1 VLRSGELQV
10 QTRIPTYQMS
20 LHHLFTDRRNS
31 KPLGTHT
38 QKVDGPGLKTSVMTS
53 DLAILAFLPIE
64 LGFVDELTQILS
76 LIKLNK
82 IMNMS
87 MLYYLGRNM
96 QI

>member
-20 LHHLFTDRRNS
+20 LHLFTNRRNS

-64 LGFVDELTQILS
+64 LGFANELTQILS